1 MEGNVASYLPAESWC
16 GGFSLRKETMKTTRR
31 AGKGP
36 SVCKQSE
43 AVAEKI
49 PANRDGFSPRA
60 KFGYKNGGAKGSLAL
75 KKACA
80 EAGRETVAGAGKI
93 VL

>member
-1 MEGNVASYLPAESWC
+1 MEGSAASYLPAESWR
-16 GGFSLRKETMKTTRR
+16 GGFALRKGTMKTARR

-36 SVCKQSE
+36 GACKKLG
-43 AVAEKI
+43 AVAAKVS
-49 PANRDGFSPRA
+49 ANRDGFSPRA
-60 KFGYKNGGAKGSLAL
+60 KFGDKNGGAKGSPAL

-80 EAGRETVAGAGKI
+80 EAGRETVAGAGRI